1 MDCQQI
7 AGKTIDLIGSSCI
20 KDPTCQPIIDYT
32 RDWVNAEI
40 PDDFILAVL
49 QIEPFTD
56 ATAFF
61 NQAFNGKTRYEFRK
75 VAEDGYTFRPLSTIE
90 RSSRL
95 NELFAINTSADH
107 RQGGK
112 MDETYFEFPEEMA
125 LEICLS
131 HFHKTY
137 GAFTSIGEWVGYI
150 DVRFCGEWAST
161 YHILGH
167 KHFLQ
172 ACKKGSLMVNLWF
185 EMVRDIMTNHPQVKY
200 VFYHLMDVGNPGLQA
215 WKKRVGLEPT
225 KLI

>member
-1 MDCQQI
+1 MDCQLI
-7 AGKTIDLIGSSCI
+7 AVKTIDLIGNSCI
-20 KDPTCQPIIDYT
+20 NDPACQSIIDYT
-32 RDWVNAEI
+32 RDWVNTGL

-49 QIEPFTD
+49 LIEQFTD

-75 VAEDGYTFRPLSTIE
+75 VVEDGYTFRPLATEE
-90 RSSRL
+90 RNSRL
-95 NELFAINTSADH
+95 NELFAINTSADF
-107 RQGGK
+107 RQGK
-112 MDETYFEFPEEMA
+112 MNESYFEFPEPMA
-125 LEICLS
+125 LEICSS

-137 GAFTSIGEWVGYI
+137 GAISSNGEWVGYI

-167 KHFLQ
+167 KQFLQ

-185 EMVRDIMTNHPQVKY
+185 EMVRDILTNHPHVKF